1 VQDHPGCYSEQ
12 TREVPL
18 NTWNANPHNTRGRII
33 GLLRRSPQTVEE
45 MATALGVT
53 DNAVRAQ
60 LASLERD
67 GMVRQHGLRRGSGKP
82 SFSYALKS
90 EFEPLLSRAYIPMLV
105 RLLRGI
111 GQRLPPQQVTD
122 LLNEVGRDWA
132 RELPQVSGDIKS
144 KVVAASNLLNELGG
158 VTEIEQEDRCLMIR
172 GYSCPLAL
180 AVRENRGV
188 CVAVQAL
195 LSRYIGEHVIEHCDR
210 EGERVHCRFEVSPP

>member
-1 VQDHPGCYSEQ
+1 M
-12 TREVPL
+12 
-18 NTWNANPHNTRGRII
+18 
-33 GLLRRSPQTVEE
+33 EE
-45 MATALGVT
+45 LATALGVT

-82 SFSYALKS
+82 SFSYALQS
-90 EFEPLLSRAYIPMLV
+90 EFEPLLSKAYIPMLV
-105 RLLRGI
+105 RLLRGM
-111 GQRLPPQQVTD
+111 GERLPAQQVTD
-122 LLNEVGRDWA
+122 LLNEVGQDWA
-132 RELPQVSGDIKS
+132 GELPRVSGDIKT
-144 KVVAASNLLNELGG
+144 KVAAASNLLNELGG

-195 LSRYIGEHVIEHCDR
+195 LSRYIGENVIEHCDR

>member
-1 VQDHPGCYSEQ
+1 LS
-12 TREVPL
+12 
-18 NTWNANPHNTRGRII
+18 TWNTNPQNTRGRLIA
-33 GLLRRSPQTVEE
+33 LLRRSPHTVEE
-45 MATALGVT
+45 LAKALGVT

-82 SFSYALKS
+82 SFSYALKT

-105 RLLRGI
+105 RLLRGM
-111 GQRLPPQQVTD
+111 GERLPAQQVSE
-122 LLNEVGRDWA
+122 LLNQVGEGWA
-132 RELPQVSGDIKS
+132 GELPRVSGDLRS
-144 KVVAASNLLNELGG
+144 KVTAGSKLLNDLGG
-158 VTEIEQEDRCLMIR
+158 VTDVEEENQCLVIR

-195 LSRYIGEHVIEHCDR
+195 LSRYIGENVVEHCDR
-210 EGERVHCRFEVSPP
+210 DGERVQCRFEVQSPAIS

>member
-1 VQDHPGCYSEQ
+1 VS
-12 TREVPL
+12 
-18 NTWNANPHNTRGRII
+18 TWSANPQNTRGRII

-45 MATALGVT
+45 LATALGVT

-67 GMVRQHGLRRGSGKP
+67 RMVRQHGLRRGSGKP
-82 SFSYALKS
+82 SFSYALQS
-90 EFEPLLSRAYIPMLV
+90 EFEPLLSKAYIPMLV
-105 RLLRGI
+105 RLLRGM
-111 GQRLPPQQVTD
+111 GGRLPAQQVTD
-122 LLNEVGRDWA
+122 LLSEVGQDWA
-132 RELPQVSGDIKS
+132 GELPRVSGDIKS
-144 KVVAASNLLNELGG
+144 KVVAASNLLNDLGG
-158 VTEIEQEDRCLMIR
+158 VTEIEQEGRCLMIK

-195 LSRYIGEHVIEHCDR
+195 LSRYIGENVIEHCDR

>member
-1 VQDHPGCYSEQ
+1 MS
-12 TREVPL
+12 
-18 NTWNANPHNTRGRII
+18 TWNANPQTTRGRII
-33 GLLRRSPQTVEE
+33 GLLRRTPQTVEE
-45 MATALGVT
+45 LATALGVT

-60 LASLERD
+60 LATLERD

-82 SFSYALKS
+82 SFSYALRS
-90 EFEPLLSRAYIPMLV
+90 EFEPLLSKAYIPMLV
-105 RLLRGI
+105 RLLRGMAE
-111 GQRLPPQQVTD
+111 RLPAQQVTD

-132 RELPQVSGDIKS
+132 GELPPVSGDFKS
-144 KVVAASNLLNELGG
+144 KVLAASNLLNELGG
-158 VTEIEQEDRCLMIR
+158 VTEIEQEDRCLVIR

-195 LSRYIGEHVIEHCDR
+195 LSRYTGENVVEHCDR

>member
-1 VQDHPGCYSEQ
+1 M
-12 TREVPL
+12 

-195 LSRYIGEHVIEHCDR
+195 LSRYIGEPVIEHCDR

>member
-1 VQDHPGCYSEQ
+1 LS
-12 TREVPL
+12 
-18 NTWNANPHNTRGRII
+18 TWNVNPQNTRGRII

-45 MATALGVT
+45 LATALGVT

-82 SFSYALKS
+82 SFSYALQS
-90 EFEPLLSRAYIPMLV
+90 EFEPLLSKAYIPMLV
-105 RLLRGI
+105 RLLRGM
-111 GQRLPPQQVTD
+111 GERLPAQKVND
-122 LLNEVGRDWA
+122 LLNKVGQDWA
-132 RELPQVSGDIKS
+132 GELPRVSGDIKS
-144 KVVAASNLLNELGG
+144 KVVAASNLLNDLGG
-158 VTEIEQEDRCLMIR
+158 VTEIEQEGRCLMIK

-195 LSRYIGEHVIEHCDR
+195 LSRYIGENVIEHCDR
-210 EGERVHCRFEVSPP
+210 EGERVHCRFEISRP

>member
-1 VQDHPGCYSEQ
+1 MS
-12 TREVPL
+12 
-18 NTWNANPHNTRGRII
+18 TWNVHPQNTRGRII

-45 MATALGVT
+45 LATALGVT

-82 SFSYALKS
+82 SFSYALQS
-90 EFEPLLSRAYIPMLV
+90 EFEPLLSKAYIPMLV
-105 RLLRGI
+105 RLLRGM
-111 GQRLPPQQVTD
+111 GERLPAQQLND
-122 LLNEVGRDWA
+122 LLNEVGQDWA
-132 RELPQVSGDIKS
+132 GELPRVSGDLKS
-144 KVVAASNLLNELGG
+144 KVVAASNLLNDLGG
-158 VTEIEQEDRCLMIR
+158 VTEIEQEGRCLMIK

-195 LSRYIGEHVIEHCDR
+195 LSRYIGENVIEHCDR
-210 EGERVHCRFEVSPP
+210 DGERVHCRFEVSPP

>member
-1 VQDHPGCYSEQ
+1 MS
-12 TREVPL
+12 
-18 NTWNANPHNTRGRII
+18 TWNANPQNTRGRII

-45 MATALGVT
+45 LATALGVT

-82 SFSYALKS
+82 SFSYALRS
-90 EFEPLLSRAYIPMLV
+90 EFEPLLSKAYIPMLV
-105 RLLRGI
+105 RLLRGM
-111 GQRLPPQQVTD
+111 GERLPAQQVTM

-132 RELPQVSGDIKS
+132 GELPRISGDIKS
-144 KVVAASNLLNELGG
+144 KVVAASNLLNDLGG
-158 VTEIEQEDRCLMIR
+158 VTEIEQEDRCLVIR

-195 LSRYIGEHVIEHCDR
+195 LSHYIGENVIEHCDR
-210 EGERVHCRFEVSPP
+210 EGERVHCRFEVSSQ

>member
-1 VQDHPGCYSEQ
+1 MLFWTDTGGL
-12 TREVPL
+12 L

-33 GLLRRSPQTVEE
+33 GLLRRSPQTVDE

-82 SFSYALKS
+82 SFSYALRS

-111 GQRLPPQQVTD
+111 GERLPAQQVTD
-122 LLNEVGRDWA
+122 LLNEVGREWA
-132 RELPQVSGDIKS
+132 GELPQVSGDIKS

-195 LSRYIGEHVIEHCDR
+195 LSRYIGENVIEHCDR
-210 EGERVHCRFEVSPP
+210 EGERVHCRFEVSRP

>member
-1 VQDHPGCYSEQ
+1 VS
-12 TREVPL
+12 
-18 NTWNANPHNTRGRII
+18 TWSANPQNTRGRII

-45 MATALGVT
+45 LATALGVT

-67 GMVRQHGLRRGSGKP
+67 RMVRQHGLRRGSGKP
-82 SFSYALKS
+82 SFSYALQS
-90 EFEPLLSRAYIPMLV
+90 EFEPLLSKAYIPMLV
-105 RLLRGI
+105 RLLRGM
-111 GQRLPPQQVTD
+111 GGRLPAQQVTD
-122 LLNEVGRDWA
+122 LLSEVGQDWA
-132 RELPQVSGDIKS
+132 GELPRVSGDIKS
-144 KVVAASNLLNELGG
+144 KVAAASNLLNELGG

-195 LSRYIGEHVIEHCDR
+195 LSRYIGENVIEHCDR

>member
-1 VQDHPGCYSEQ
+1 MGGS
-12 TREVPL
+12 L
-18 NTWNANPHNTRGRII
+18 SNWNVNPQNTRGRII

-45 MATALGVT
+45 LATALGVT

-90 EFEPLLSRAYIPMLV
+90 EFEPLLSKAYIPMLV
-105 RLLRGI
+105 RLVRGI
-111 GQRLPPQQVTD
+111 GERLPAQQVTE
-122 LLNEVGRDWA
+122 LLNEVGRAWA
-132 RELPQVSGDIKS
+132 GELPQVSGDIKS

-158 VTEIEQEDRCLMIR
+158 VTEIEQGNRCLMIR

-180 AVRENRGV
+180 AVRENPGV

-210 EGERVHCRFEVSPP
+210 EGERVHCRFEVSRP

>member
-1 VQDHPGCYSEQ
+1 MS
-12 TREVPL
+12 
-18 NTWNANPHNTRGRII
+18 TWNVNPQNTRGRIV

-45 MATALGVT
+45 LATALGVT

-82 SFSYALKS
+82 SFSYALQS
-90 EFEPLLSRAYIPMLV
+90 EFEPLLSKAYIPMLV
-105 RLLRGI
+105 RLLRGM
-111 GQRLPPQQVTD
+111 GERLPAQQLND
-122 LLNEVGRDWA
+122 LLNEVGQDWA
-132 RELPQVSGDIKS
+132 GELPRVSGDLKS
-144 KVVAASNLLNELGG
+144 KVVAASNLLNDLGG
-158 VTEIEQEDRCLMIR
+158 VTEIEQEGRCLMIK

-195 LSRYIGEHVIEHCDR
+195 LSRYIGENVIEHCDR
-210 EGERVHCRFEVSPP
+210 DGERVHCRFEVSPP

>member
-1 VQDHPGCYSEQ
+1 
-12 TREVPL
+12 
-18 NTWNANPHNTRGRII
+18 
-33 GLLRRSPQTVEE
+33 
-45 MATALGVT
+45 
-53 DNAVRAQ
+53 
-60 LASLERD
+60 
-67 GMVRQHGLRRGSGKP
+67 
-82 SFSYALKS
+82 
-90 EFEPLLSRAYIPMLV
+90 
-105 RLLRGI
+105 
-111 GQRLPPQQVTD
+111 
-122 LLNEVGRDWA
+122 LNEVGRDWA
-132 RELPQVSGDIKS
+132 GELPQVSGDIKS

>member
-1 VQDHPGCYSEQ
+1 M
-12 TREVPL
+12 

-158 VTEIEQEDRCLMIR
+158 VTEIEQEDRCLVIR

-195 LSRYIGEHVIEHCDR
+195 LSRYIGEHVVEHCDR

>member
-1 VQDHPGCYSEQ
+1 MS
-12 TREVPL
+12 
-18 NTWNANPHNTRGRII
+18 TWNVNPQNTRGRII

-45 MATALGVT
+45 LATALGVT

-82 SFSYALKS
+82 SFSYALQS
-90 EFEPLLSRAYIPMLV
+90 EFEPLLSKAYIPMLV
-105 RLLRGI
+105 RLLRGM
-111 GQRLPPQQVTD
+111 GGRLPAQQVTD
-122 LLNEVGRDWA
+122 LLSEVGQDWA
-132 RELPQVSGDIKS
+132 GELPRASGDIKS
-144 KVVAASNLLNELGG
+144 KVAAASNLLNDLGG
-158 VTEIEQEDRCLMIR
+158 VTEIEQEGRCLMIK

-195 LSRYIGEHVIEHCDR
+195 LSRYIGENVIEHCDR
-210 EGERVHCRFEVSPP
+210 EGERVHCRFEVSLP